1 MEQSDVR
8 QNKAELH
15 MRPFGRPCNYAP
27 AQSRCERGQK
37 SEICSSSLW
46 PELAAAFSGYFSRLK
61 SPRLPRSR
69 AAHFQLRTLGLI
81 IRCAIEP
88 SLVRPR
94 PNDKQCEKFIFL
106 HRAFHPGHLNAIWTC
121 QPGAAANGRGKKHI
135 GNRSS
140 RWANRTLG
148 ESWSVAEAWVEH
160 S

>member
-1 MEQSDVR
+1 MVGPAITLPHSLDVSGDRNLKYERAAFGQSWLL
-8 QNKAELH
+8 Q
-15 MRPFGRPCNYAP
+15 
-27 AQSRCERGQK
+27 
-37 SEICSSSLW
+37 
-46 PELAAAFSGYFSRLK
+46 LAAAFSGYFSRLK
-61 SPRLPRSR
+61 SPRLSRSR
-69 AAHFQLRTLGLI
+69 AAHFQVRTLGLI

-94 PNDKQCEKFIFL
+94 ANDKQCEKFIFL